1 MNRRGFVSA
10 LLAAPL
16 LVWTG
21 DLLAK
26 ATQYPGLPSQSSPQ
40 FPGGYPPGVR
50 PFPPAAKL
58 DPHAVLVE
66 NQKKIKKD
74 VKRLYEL
81 AGKLRKQVNRTD
93 SSEILSL
100 DMIDTAEKI
109 ERLAKH
115 IRDLARG

>member
-16 LVWTG
+16 LAWAG

-26 ATQYPGLPSQSSPQ
+26 TAQFPNQPTQPSQ
-40 FPGGYPPGVR
+40 FPGGYPPR
-50 PFPPAAKL
+50 TEPMPPTPKL

-74 VKRLYEL
+74 VKQLYKL
-81 AGKLRKQVNRTD
+81 AGKLRKQVNGTD

-100 DMIDTAEKI
+100 DMINTAEKI
-109 ERLAKH
+109 EKLAKH